1 MTLDPELSVFLLS
14 LVIGFSVGLL
24 SGTMGVGGG
33 IIMVPA
39 AVLIL
44 GYGQHIG
51 QGISLV
57 VMIPTT
63 LAGAF
68 THYRMKN
75 LKLKPVFLI
84 AIGAVTAGIIAA
96 VIAQQLSQATL
107 QRVFSLWVLY
117 SAIRGW
123 GINDWVMQR
132 FFGKEP
138 VAHEEE
144 APEEEPLT

>member
-1 MTLDPELSVFLLS
+1 MSLEPELGVFLFS
-14 LVIGFSVGLL
+14 LLIGFGAGLL

-63 LAGAF
+63 LAGAI

-84 AIGAVTAGIIAA
+84 AIGAVVAGLIAA
-96 VIAQQLSQATL
+96 MIAQQLSQATL
-107 QRVFSLWVLY
+107 QRVFSIWVLY
-117 SAIRGW
+117 SALRAW
-123 GINDWVMQR
+123 GINDWVTQR
-132 FFGKEP
+132 FFRREP
-138 VAHEEE
+138 E
-144 APEEEPLT
+144 

>member
-1 MTLDPELSVFLLS
+1 ML
-14 LVIGFSVGLL
+14 
-24 SGTMGVGGG
+24 
-33 IIMVPA
+33 
-39 AVLIL
+39 
-44 GYGQHIG
+44 
-51 QGISLV
+51 
-57 VMIPTT
+57 PTT

-68 THYRMKN
+68 PHYRMKN

>member
-1 MTLDPELSVFLLS
+1 MTLDPDLSVFLLS

-63 LAGAF
+63 LAGAV

-75 LKLKPVFLI
+75 LQLKPVFLI
-84 AIGAVTAGIIAA
+84 AIGAVCAGLLAA
-96 VIAQQLSQATL
+96 TVAQQLSQATL

-117 SAIRGW
+117 SAIRAW
-123 GINDWVMQR
+123 GVNDWIMQR
-132 FFGKEP
+132 VFGRKP
-138 VAHEEE
+138 VEHAEEV
-144 APEEEPLT
+144 PEE